1 MTAANGLHPWTV
13 TAPWYAWP
21 LAGVPSS
28 GRGSAPLIQKFAS
41 DNFVNAFIKD
51 PQHSLEFDADA
62 DQVYTAQLVQAQPG
76 QFANKI
82 AALFPAKADGSPFNA
97 ADTIAGRTR

>member
-76 QFANKI
+76 QSVWLRWP
-82 AALFPAKADGSPFNA
+82 AASCVALPW
-97 ADTIAGRTR
+97 AGDAPGDV